1 MVGVASIALL
11 KLSRGG
17 CLVSDSKNMGSTS
30 KRSPLAR
37 RMLIRNRVRNFNY
50 QEMNRNRKSTGLVAF
65 TLIEL
70 LVVIA
75 IIGILAS
82 MLLPALAKAKAKAHK
97 IKCVSNLKQIGG
109 AMRTWAAGR
118 DDKMPWMLYRRYAI
132 TIADPNQTTDVY
144 QIQTG
149 QNGTHTPRA
158 WTAFYVF
165 SNELATPKILMC
177 PGTKTKKNS
186 IASNWSQGSAGFFNS
201 NFQNSNGTTDGQNP
215 AHRTDTQRYG
225 RVPGY
230 DGSLGYMA
238 VGTRVEDQDMGAD
251 PLSSSD
257 YWLAM
262 DFNVNT
268 AERESST
275 GFPNINPFPG
285 FRYRTDDTVARN
297 WNQVEMV
304 RDGTGTGHNVG
315 AESHDLGFVKGAAS
329 GELYAHHGEEGNIA
343 MADGSVSSPAVRIEF
358 QALGV
363 AFGNALYGNRTGTAF
378 TQSVGNGVNWSGYQP
393 F

>member
-1 MVGVASIALL
+1 MNKKHTI
-11 KLSRGG
+11 
-17 CLVSDSKNMGSTS
+17 S
-30 KRSPLAR
+30 KRL
-37 RMLIRNRVRNFNY
+37 
-50 QEMNRNRKSTGLVAF
+50 GAF

-82 MLLPALAKAKAKAHK
+82 MLLPALAKAKAKAYK

-118 DDKMPWMLYRRYAI
+118 DDRLPWMLYRRYAI
-132 TIADPNQTTDVY
+132 VVRDPNQYNDAY
-144 QIQTG
+144 QMQTG

-165 SNELATPKILMC
+165 SNELSNPKILMC
-177 PGTKTKKNS
+177 PGNKQKKNS
-186 IASNWSQGSAGFFNS
+186 IASDWSQGTVGFFNS
-201 NFQNSNGTTDGQNP
+201 TFQNSNGTTDGQNP
-215 AHRTDTQRYG
+215 AHRTDKQRYG

-230 DGSLGYMA
+230 DNSVGYMM
-238 VGTRVEDQDMGAD
+238 VGTRVEDQNFGVD
-251 PLSSSD
+251 PLNTAD

-268 AERESST
+268 AERSSST
-275 GFPNINPFPG
+275 GFPNVNPFPG
-285 FRYRTDDTVARN
+285 FRYRTDDALSRD
-297 WNQVEMV
+297 WNAIEMV

-315 AESHDLGFVKGAAS
+315 AESHDIGFVKGATAA
-329 GELYAHHGEEGNIA
+329 EEYAHHGEEGNIA
-343 MADGSVSSPAVRIEF
+343 MSDGSVTTPLVRADF

-363 AFGNALYGNRTGTAF
+363 AFGNAIYGNRSGTGYTDNP
-378 TQSVGNGVNWSGYQP
+378 VNGVNWSAYQP